1 MEEKLLKTLWAQAY
15 QGACRI
21 SNRKELA
28 HRLGISVGE
37 LAGLLYALNADGMI
51 LQDHDLIL
59 LLSDSISSMS

>member
-15 QGACRI
+15 QGACRV

-28 HRLGISVGE
+28 QKLGISVGE
-37 LAGLLYALNADGMI
+37 LAGLLYTLNADGRI

-59 LLSDSISSMS
+59 LLSDSISFIS